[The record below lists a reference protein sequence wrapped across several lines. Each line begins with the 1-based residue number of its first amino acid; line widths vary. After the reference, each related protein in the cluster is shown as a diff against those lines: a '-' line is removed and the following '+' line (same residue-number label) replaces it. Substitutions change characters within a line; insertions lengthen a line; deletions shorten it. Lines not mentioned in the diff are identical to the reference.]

1 MYSKCNTL
9 LKDLSFIYI
18 YVNILQMVVV
28 VVVELRLLTPSFLGT
43 LATEKKITFMN
54 ISLTSNMSPL

>member
-1 MYSKCNTL
+1 
-9 LKDLSFIYI
+9 
-18 YVNILQMVVV
+18 MVVV